1 MRQDVSKAPTYQKAN
16 SQTPIF
22 TDVVSVTQY
31 RPAYP
36 EYPKISNQIQVA
48 MESVMTGQQSP
59 QEAQKAYDDAVKGI
73 VGPDKT
79 TTQ

>member
-1 MRQDVSKAPTYQKAN
+1 MVG
-16 SQTPIF
+16 F
-22 TDVVSVTQY
+22 TQY

-59 QEAQKAYDDAVKGI
+59 EEAQKSYDDAVKGI
-73 VGPDKT
+73 VGADKT

>member
-1 MRQDVSKAPTYQKAN
+1 VSKAPSYQKAN

-22 TDVVSVTQY
+22 TEVVGVTQY

-48 MESVMTGQQSP
+48 MESVMSGQQSP
-59 QEAQKAYDDAVKGI
+59 ADAQKAYDDAVKSI

-79 TTQ
+79 TSQ